1 MNATM
6 GLENVDHY
14 PVMLDQI
21 LSIISPQHG
30 GMFIDCTFGAGG
42 YSKAILKYPNT
53 EVIAIDRDK
62 NSEKYAKEISTKHP
76 SRFKFINTKFS
87 NLEEM
92 IKKNLEPKAII
103 FDLGFSS
110 MQINDSKRGFSFQKK
125 GPLDMRMGINN
136 FSAKDVVNN
145 MSESDLAQI
154 IKNFG
159 DEKEGKKI
167 ANKIINF
174 RKKNLINTSEQLS
187 LIVKSAKRKVFNSK
201 INPSTKTFQAL
212 RIFVNKEISELKK
225 GLDAATRILKDN
237 GILIVVNFHSIED
250 KIIKS
255 FFRFYSESKSV
266 SRHIPIK
273 EDNKKGILYN
283 LTQKKII
290 RPKDKEIKEN
300 NRSRSAKLR
309 FAIRTSNKFYY
320 SNKTEELFKK
330 YFEVESI
337 NI

>member
-187 LIVKSAKRKVFNSK
+187 LIVKSVF
-201 INPSTKTFQAL
+201 L
-212 RIFVNKEISELKK
+212 YLISNFYQFYFLLK
-225 GLDAATRILKDN
+225 
-237 GILIVVNFHSIED
+237 LI
-250 KIIKS
+250 
-255 FFRFYSESKSV
+255 
-266 SRHIPIK
+266 
-273 EDNKKGILYN
+273 
-283 LTQKKII
+283 
-290 RPKDKEIKEN
+290 
-300 NRSRSAKLR
+300 
-309 FAIRTSNKFYY
+309 
-320 SNKTEELFKK
+320 
-330 YFEVESI
+330 
-337 NI
+337 